1 MCLNLLDF
9 SPHLVRYKSYRL
21 PARTA
26 ARCTRSL
33 RPQRGLSSRAAAGRS
48 WPHRP
53 HLGAWQLP
61 LWCTG
66 CGVSVRACLAV
77 RPPPVQLSLSLSVVR
92 LLIYECKRF
101 TTCMFLCDTSHWKRI
116 PSPRNHSM
124 LHRNAPASNLCESEA
139 QAADALKP
147 LQGVVRR
154 NGSGCS
160 MCARP
165 WITRIF
171 SDSRGC
177 IEWHGRCPSRHTC
190 QNEAVETLLWH
201 VRQEDSNK
209 YIRSVSGRISKPSGL
224 SWVAKTVVE

>member
-1 MCLNLLDF
+1 MYAVF
-9 SPHLVRYKSYRL
+9 AP
-21 PARTA
+21 PARSVFAGCGWAFLA
-26 ARCTRSL
+26 AS
-33 RPQRGLSSRAAAGRS
+33 PPPRGVAAPPVVHG
-48 WPHRP
+48 
-53 HLGAWQLP
+53 
-61 LWCTG
+61 LWCICPSLPRCPT
-66 CGVSVRACLAV
+66 SPSPA
-77 RPPPVQLSLSLSVVR
+77 LSLSLSVVR

-124 LHRNAPASNLCESEA
+124 LHRDAPASNLCESEA

-147 LQGVVRR
+147 LHGVVRR